1 MSLKSVAE
9 KPEESTY
16 VLIEFVGPG
25 SAMIK
30 DMESSHLS
38 PMQLMVLAKVLEI
51 EGSNAYIA
59 QRNQT
64 AAAMEAVQ
72 KKILKPS

>member
-25 SAMIK
+25 SAMVK
-30 DMESSHLS
+30 DMESSHLA
-38 PMQLMVLAKVLEI
+38 PAQLWVLSKMFEI

>member
-16 VLIEFVGPG
+16 VLIEFTGPG

-30 DMESSHLS
+30 DMESSHLA
-38 PMQLMVLAKVLEI
+38 PAQLWVLAKMFEL
-51 EGSNAYIA
+51 EGSNAYVE
-59 QRNQT
+59 QRNRT
-64 AAAMEAVQ
+64 AAALEAVQ